1 MSDGLR
7 KILHQNKEKK
17 MNFKMTPQKLMIAL
31 FSIVLLAVPIVTLA
45 LPKQERSENENR
57 TLKEFPALVDKN
69 RLNKAENFSDLV
81 KSVKW
86 NYITERKNPSY
97 MDDIETYLSDHLA
110 GRELWVVASN
120 KLERLSGK
128 QEINEV
134 FTADDKMIQV
144 FKDYDEDTVEKSLD
158 AIDVFAAKFP
168 DVPMY
173 FMLAPT
179 SQEIYSSLMPSYG
192 GYLSE
197 KSFIENCYAET
208 ENLTPIDCLSF
219 LSGHRDEYIYYR
231 TDHHWTSLGAYYAY
245 ASAARQLGYSAY
257 GLNAFNIETASS
269 SFRGTLFS
277 KTLDSGITPDSIDY
291 YHLSSNEPTVKMTVF
306 NGQEQTEYDS
316 LYIRDY
322 LAVKDKYSS
331 FTGSNSPLITI
342 ETDVDNGKS
351 LLMIKD
357 SYAHS
362 LVPFLSKHY
371 SKITMVDMRYINVGL
386 DYFAINVNDYSQVL
400 VSYNVISFAGDQNL
414 PKLRL
419 TK

>member
-1 MSDGLR
+1 
-7 KILHQNKEKK
+7 

-57 TLKEFPALVDKN
+57 TLKDLPTLVDSNK
-69 RLNKAENFSDLV
+69 LNKAENLADV
-81 KSVKW
+81 IKSVKW
-86 NYITERKNPSY
+86 SYITERKNPSY

-120 KLERLSGK
+120 KMERLAGK

-134 FTADDKMIQV
+134 FTSDDRMIQV
-144 FKDYDEDTVEKSLD
+144 FKEYNEETVSASLE
-158 AIDVFAAKFP
+158 AIDIFAAKFP

-197 KSFIENCYAET
+197 KAFIEGCYGKT

-245 ASAARQLGYSAY
+245 AAAARQLGYNAY

-277 KTLDSGITPDSIDY
+277 KTLDSTVTPDSIDY
-291 YHLSSNEPTVKMTVF
+291 YHLASNEPTVKMTVF
-306 NGQEQTEYDS
+306 DGREQTEYDS
-316 LYIRDY
+316 LYVRDY

-351 LLMIKD
+351 LLLIKD

-371 SKITMVDMRYINVGL
+371 SKLTMVDMRYINVGL
-386 DYFAINVNDYSQVL
+386 DYFSINVNDYSQVL
-400 VSYNVISFAGDQNL
+400 ISYNVISFAGDQNL

-419 TK
+419 TR

>member
-1 MSDGLR
+1 
-7 KILHQNKEKK
+7 

-57 TLKEFPALVDKN
+57 TLKDLPTLVDSNK
-69 RLNKAENFSDLV
+69 LNKAENLADV
-81 KSVKW
+81 IKSVKW
-86 NYITERKNPSY
+86 SYITERKNPSY

-120 KLERLSGK
+120 KMERLAGK
-128 QEINEV
+128 QEMNEV
-134 FTADDKMIQV
+134 FTSDDRMIQV
-144 FKDYDEDTVEKSLD
+144 FKEYNEETVSASLE
-158 AIDVFAAKFP
+158 AIDIFAAKFP

-197 KSFIENCYAET
+197 KAFIEGCYGKT

-245 ASAARQLGYSAY
+245 AAAARQLGYNAY

-277 KTLDSGITPDSIDY
+277 KTLDSTVTPDSIDY
-291 YHLSSNEPTVKMTVF
+291 YHLASNEPTVKMTVF
-306 NGQEQTEYDS
+306 DGREQTEYDS
-316 LYIRDY
+316 LYVRDY

-351 LLMIKD
+351 LLLIKD

-386 DYFAINVNDYSQVL
+386 DYFSINVNDYSQVL
-400 VSYNVISFAGDQNL
+400 ISYNVISFAGDQNL

-419 TK
+419 TR

>member
-1 MSDGLR
+1 
-7 KILHQNKEKK
+7 

-57 TLKEFPALVDKN
+57 TLKDLPTLVDSNK
-69 RLNKAENFSDLV
+69 LNKAENLADV
-81 KSVKW
+81 IKSVKW
-86 NYITERKNPSY
+86 SYITERKNPSY

-120 KLERLSGK
+120 KMERLAGK

-134 FTADDKMIQV
+134 FTSDDRMIQV
-144 FKDYDEDTVEKSLD
+144 FKEYNEETVSASLE
-158 AIDVFAAKFP
+158 AIDIFAAKFP

-197 KSFIENCYAET
+197 KAFIEGCYGKT

-245 ASAARQLGYSAY
+245 AAAARQLGYSAY

-277 KTLDSGITPDSIDY
+277 KTLDSTVTPDSIDY
-291 YHLSSNEPTVKMTVF
+291 YHLASNEPTVKMTVF
-306 NGQEQTEYDS
+306 DGREQTEYDS
-316 LYIRDY
+316 LYVRDY

-351 LLMIKD
+351 LLLIKD

-386 DYFAINVNDYSQVL
+386 DYFSINVNDYSQVL
-400 VSYNVISFAGDQNL
+400 ISYNVISFAGDQNL

-419 TK
+419 TR

>member
-1 MSDGLR
+1 
-7 KILHQNKEKK
+7 

-57 TLKEFPALVDKN
+57 TLKDLPTLVDSNK
-69 RLNKAENFSDLV
+69 LNKAENLADV
-81 KSVKW
+81 IKSVKW
-86 NYITERKNPSY
+86 SYITERKNPSY

-120 KLERLSGK
+120 KMERLAGK

-134 FTADDKMIQV
+134 FTSDDRMIQV
-144 FKDYDEDTVEKSLD
+144 FKEYNEETVSASLE
-158 AIDVFAAKFP
+158 AIDIFAAKFP

-197 KSFIENCYAET
+197 KAFIEGCYGKT

-245 ASAARQLGYSAY
+245 AAAARQLGYNAY

-277 KTLDSGITPDSIDY
+277 KTLDSTVTPDSIDY
-291 YHLSSNEPTVKMTVF
+291 YHLASNEPTVKMTVF
-306 NGQEQTEYDS
+306 DGREQTEYDS
-316 LYIRDY
+316 LYVRDY
-322 LAVKDKYSS
+322 LAIKDKYSS

-351 LLMIKD
+351 LLLIKD

-386 DYFAINVNDYSQVL
+386 DYFSINVNDYSQVL
-400 VSYNVISFAGDQNL
+400 ISYNVISFAGDQNL

-419 TK
+419 TR

>member
-1 MSDGLR
+1 
-7 KILHQNKEKK
+7 
-17 MNFKMTPQKLMIAL
+17 MNFKMTPSKLMIAL
-31 FSIVLLAVPIVTLA
+31 FSIVILAVPIVTLA

-57 TLKEFPALVDKN
+57 TLQELPTLVDRNK
-69 RLNKAENFSDLV
+69 LNKAENFGDV
-81 KSVKW
+81 IKSVKW
-86 NYITERKNPSY
+86 SYITEREQDSY

-120 KLERLSGK
+120 RMERLAGK
-128 QEINEV
+128 QEINGV
-134 FTADDKMIQV
+134 YTAENRMIQV
-144 FKDYDEDTVEKSLD
+144 FREYDKETVNRSLD
-158 AIDVFAAKFP
+158 ALNGFAAKFP

-179 SQEIYSSLMPSYG
+179 SQEIYSSTMPSYG

-197 KSFIENCYAET
+197 KAFIEECYGKT
-208 ENLTPIDCLSF
+208 ENLTPIDCLSY

-245 ASAARQLGYSAY
+245 AAAARQLGYSAY
-257 GLNAFNIETASS
+257 GLNSFNIETASS

-277 KTLDSGITPDSIDY
+277 RTLDSGVTPDSIDY
-291 YHLSSNEPTVKMTVF
+291 YHLASNEPTVKMTVF
-306 NGQEQTEYDS
+306 DGREQTEYDS
-316 LYIRDY
+316 LYVRDY
-322 LAVKDKYSS
+322 LEVKDKYSS
-331 FTGSNSPLITI
+331 FTGSNAPLITI

-351 LLMIKD
+351 LLLIKD

-386 DYFAINVNDYSQVL
+386 DYFSINVNDYSQVL
-400 VSYNVISFAGDQNL
+400 LSFNVISFAEDRNI
-414 PKLRL
+414 PKLML
-419 TK
+419 TR

>member
-1 MSDGLR
+1 
-7 KILHQNKEKK
+7 
-17 MNFKMTPQKLMIAL
+17 MTPQKLMIAL

-57 TLKEFPALVDKN
+57 TLKDLPTLVDSNK
-69 RLNKAENFSDLV
+69 LNKAENLADV
-81 KSVKW
+81 IKSVKW
-86 NYITERKNPSY
+86 SYITERKNPSY

-120 KLERLSGK
+120 KMERLAGK

-134 FTADDKMIQV
+134 FTADDRMIQV
-144 FKDYDEDTVEKSLD
+144 FKEYNEETVSASLE
-158 AIDVFAAKFP
+158 AIDIFAAKFP

-197 KSFIENCYAET
+197 KAFIEGCYGKT

-245 ASAARQLGYSAY
+245 AAAARQLGYNAY

-277 KTLDSGITPDSIDY
+277 KTLDSTVTPDSIDY
-291 YHLSSNEPTVKMTVF
+291 YHLASNEPTVKMTVF
-306 NGQEQTEYDS
+306 DGREQTEYDS
-316 LYIRDY
+316 LYVRDY

-351 LLMIKD
+351 LLLIKD

-386 DYFAINVNDYSQVL
+386 DYFSINVNDYSQVL
-400 VSYNVISFAGDQNL
+400 ISYNVISFAGDQNL

-419 TK
+419 TR

>member
-1 MSDGLR
+1 
-7 KILHQNKEKK
+7 
-17 MNFKMTPQKLMIAL
+17 MTPQKLMIAL

-57 TLKEFPALVDKN
+57 TLKDLPTLVDSNK
-69 RLNKAENFSDLV
+69 LNKAENLADV
-81 KSVKW
+81 IKSVKW
-86 NYITERKNPSY
+86 SYITERKNPSY

-120 KLERLSGK
+120 KMERLAGK

-134 FTADDKMIQV
+134 FTSDDRMIQV
-144 FKDYDEDTVEKSLD
+144 FKEYNEETVSASLE
-158 AIDVFAAKFP
+158 AIDIFAAKFP

-197 KSFIENCYAET
+197 KAFIEGCYGKT

-245 ASAARQLGYSAY
+245 AAAARQLGYSAY

-277 KTLDSGITPDSIDY
+277 KTLDSTVTPDSIDY
-291 YHLSSNEPTVKMTVF
+291 YHLASNEPTVKMTVF
-306 NGQEQTEYDS
+306 DGREQTEYDS
-316 LYIRDY
+316 LYVRDY

-351 LLMIKD
+351 LLLIKD

-386 DYFAINVNDYSQVL
+386 DYFSINVNDYSQVL
-400 VSYNVISFAGDQNL
+400 ISYNVISFAGDQNL

-419 TK
+419 TR

>member
-1 MSDGLR
+1 
-7 KILHQNKEKK
+7 
-17 MNFKMTPQKLMIAL
+17 MNFKMTAQKLMIAL

-57 TLKEFPALVDKN
+57 TLKDLPTLVDSNK
-69 RLNKAENFSDLV
+69 LNKAENLADV
-81 KSVKW
+81 IKSVKW
-86 NYITERKNPSY
+86 SYITERKNPSY

-120 KLERLSGK
+120 KMERLAGK

-134 FTADDKMIQV
+134 FTSDDRMIQV
-144 FKDYDEDTVEKSLD
+144 FKEYNEETVSASLE
-158 AIDVFAAKFP
+158 AIDIFAAKFP

-197 KSFIENCYAET
+197 KAFIEGCYGKT

-245 ASAARQLGYSAY
+245 AAAARQLGYNAY

-277 KTLDSGITPDSIDY
+277 KTLDSTVTPDSIDY
-291 YHLSSNEPTVKMTVF
+291 YHLASNEPTVKMTVF
-306 NGQEQTEYDS
+306 DGREQTEYDS
-316 LYIRDY
+316 LYVRDY

-351 LLMIKD
+351 LLLIKD

-386 DYFAINVNDYSQVL
+386 DYFSINVNDYSQVL
-400 VSYNVISFAGDQNL
+400 ISYNVISFAGDQNL

-419 TK
+419 TR

>member
-1 MSDGLR
+1 
-7 KILHQNKEKK
+7 

-57 TLKEFPALVDKN
+57 TLKDLPTLVDSNK
-69 RLNKAENFSDLV
+69 LNKAENLADV
-81 KSVKW
+81 IKSVKW
-86 NYITERKNPSY
+86 SYITERKNPSY

-120 KLERLSGK
+120 KMERLAGK

-134 FTADDKMIQV
+134 FTADDRMIQV
-144 FKDYDEDTVEKSLD
+144 FKEYNEETVSASLE
-158 AIDVFAAKFP
+158 AIDIFAAKFP

-197 KSFIENCYAET
+197 KAFIEGCYGKT

-245 ASAARQLGYSAY
+245 AAAARQLGYSAY

-277 KTLDSGITPDSIDY
+277 KTLDSTVTPDSIDY
-291 YHLSSNEPTVKMTVF
+291 YHLASNEPTVKMTVF
-306 NGQEQTEYDS
+306 DGREQTEYDS
-316 LYIRDY
+316 LYVRDY

-351 LLMIKD
+351 LLLIKD

-386 DYFAINVNDYSQVL
+386 DYFSINVNDYSQVL
-400 VSYNVISFAGDQNL
+400 ISYNVISFAGDQNL

-419 TK
+419 TR